1 MRTQN
6 TSNVLIIDDD
16 LEVAKF
22 MLKILAKRGIRAHN
36 ADGRSA
42 ALRYLDRN
50 ACDLIFVG
58 PCATDGT
65 RRGLGLDPE
74 TLRQLRSNSP
84 ELPVIPM
91 VGSHELARHDP
102 RQGQA
107 EADATAVLRTTT
119 RMVQEAM
126 AMGCNG
132 FLIKPLQ
139 ADEVTRILETH
150 VPNHGVSKLA
160 AAQEGSKSL
169 YAIVGKSPS
178 MLHVT
183 ELAERIAPTSAP
195 VVISGESGTGKEIIS
210 ALIHHK
216 SKRSLGPYVRINCAA
231 LSDSLL
237 ESELFG
243 HEKGAFTGAYAQRK
257 GRFENAHGGTLLLD
271 EITETPLHFQAKLL
285 RLIEQQ
291 EFERVGGNENIK
303 VDVRIL
309 STTNKDLLQEIQA
322 GRFRQ
327 DLYYRLSA
335 TRLVLPPLR
344 QRTDDLVDLVWYFV
358 NTYARESQRYI
369 KELDPTMLEIF
380 AKYSWPGN
388 VRQLRNVVR
397 TSLILGA
404 GEMLSLADVYWLFD
418 GVPQDPAAEGPAVE
432 RRAPDIQVAPQGAGL
447 GLGSML
453 RETED
458 LGGLSLDVV
467 ERRAITDTLRK
478 MAGNRKKA
486 AEVLGICDRTLRE
499 RIRRYKEQ
507 ECLVPT

>member
-6 TSNVLIIDDD
+6 TTNILIIDDD
-16 LEVAKF
+16 PDVAQF
-22 MLKILAKRGIRAHN
+22 MLRMLAKRGIRAHN
-36 ADGRSA
+36 ADGRDT

-50 ACDLIFVG
+50 VCDLIFVG
-58 PCATDGT
+58 LCALGGT

-74 TLRQLRSNSP
+74 TLRQLRINSP

-91 VGSHELARHDP
+91 VGSHELARHGL
-102 RQGQA
+102 REGQA
-107 EADATAVLRTTT
+107 EADATALLRTTSL
-119 RMVQEAM
+119 MVQEAM

-132 FLIKPLQ
+132 FLIKPLNV
-139 ADEVTRILETH
+139 DEVTRILETH
-150 VPNHGVSKLA
+150 VPNHGVSQLA

-169 YAIVGKSPS
+169 FAIVGKSPS
-178 MLHVT
+178 MLHIT

-210 ALIHHK
+210 YLIHHK
-216 SKRSLGPYVRINCAA
+216 SKRSMGPYVRINCAA

-243 HEKGAFTGAYAQRK
+243 HEKGAFTGAHARRK
-257 GRFENAHGGTLLLD
+257 GRFENAHRGTLLLD
-271 EITETPLHFQAKLL
+271 EITETPIHFQAKLL
-285 RLIEQQ
+285 RIIEQQ
-291 EFERVGGNENIK
+291 EFERVGGNDNIK

-309 STTNKDLLQEIQA
+309 STTNKDLLQEVQA
-322 GRFRQ
+322 GRFRE

-358 NTYARESQRYI
+358 NIYARESQRSI

-380 AKYSWPGN
+380 ASYSWPGN

-404 GEMLSLADVYWLFD
+404 GETLSLADVYWLFD
-418 GVPQDPAAEGPAVE
+418 GVSDRPAIADPVSREVTQENPL
-432 RRAPDIQVAPQGAGL
+432 APQGAGL

-453 RETED
+453 KDAED
-458 LGGLSLDVV
+458 LGGLSLEVV
-467 ERRAITDTLRK
+467 ERHAIIDTLRGT
-478 MAGNRKKA
+478 AGNRRKA
-486 AEVLGICDRTLRE
+486 AEVLGISDRTLRE

-507 ECLVPT
+507 ECLVPI